1 MSLYSR
7 AAQFAPFAALSGYE
21 EAIAET
27 ARCTVREAELMED
40 DRQLLD
46 RKLSCLSSR
55 LTEHPVV
62 SITYFQPDMKKSG
75 GKYMIATGIVREID
89 GWMTAS

>member
-1 MSLYSR
+1 MTDSNYDDIINLHHHVSRRHPQMSLYSR

-40 DRQLLD
+40 DR
-46 RKLSCLSSR
+46 
-55 LTEHPVV
+55 
-62 SITYFQPDMKKSG
+62 
-75 GKYMIATGIVREID
+75 
-89 GWMTAS
+89 